1 MLAYFLKINVAIAL
15 FYAFYRLFFYKDTF
29 FTWRRAALLCFF
41 AISAVYPLLNIQTWI
56 TEQEPMVAMAD
67 LYADIVLPEFTITPE
82 QATSDWK
89 TLLLQ
94 TVGFAYWGMVIVLA
108 IRFFIQ
114 LAGIIRLAFRCRKAK
129 IGNTNVHLLR
139 QASGPF
145 SFFHWIFIHPT
156 SHTEDELSEILT
168 HEQTHANQW
177 HSIDVLVSEIV
188 CIFCWF
194 NPFAWLMKREIR
206 TNLEYLADN
215 RVLETGH
222 DSKAYQ
228 YHLLGLSHHKAAAT
242 IYNSFNVLP
251 LKKRIKM
258 MNKKRT
264 REIGRTKYLMF
275 LPLAALLMIIS
286 NIEAVARTTKEMA
299 KDVIEA
305 VEENLAS
312 NSTTPEMEVA
322 TEAIPVETPISQQDK
337 DKLVTYKGKVVDKDG
352 KPVEGAELLIDGSHK
367 LPQDQ
372 SFVTDKNGNFS
383 FMAFENAHIG
393 VIWNK
398 NDKYMLKGIRYD
410 QKERTNLKIVMDDQ
424 WQNPPSNDPNNPVFE
439 VVEIMPEFPDGGM
452 SGLMQFLSKNIQ
464 YPINAQKNHTQGRVT
479 VQFVVNKDGSISEP
493 KIIRGVDPDLDGEAI
508 RVISLMPKW
517 KPGMQKGQPV
527 RVKYTVPVMFR
538 LSDDGQKEEYKPI
551 PKIDE
556 TVVVGYASK
565 QAPTEEDPV
574 FEVVE
579 NMPEFAGG
587 MGGLMQYLSK
597 NIKYPVEAQKAG
609 IQGRVIMQ
617 VIIDKNGN
625 VTNPKV
631 TQPVDPLLDTEAI
644 RVTASMPKWKPG
656 TQRGMPVNVKY
667 TFLIFNS
674 TIKSRMQIT
683 IYLCIFTTSVGAIS
697 TFRLSTWR
705 TTLAANCRKARPVT
719 VFSSSAT
726 GVPLSPLSQMLCTI
740 GICPNKGTFIS
751 SASFLAPSF
760 PKI

>member
-565 QAPTEEDPV
+565 QAPAEEDPV

-617 VIIDKNGN
+617 VIIDKDGN

-667 TFLIFNS
+667 TFPI
-674 TIKSRMQIT
+674 
-683 IYLCIFTTSVGAIS
+683 V
-697 TFRLSTWR
+697 FRL
-705 TTLAANCRKARPVT
+705 
-719 VFSSSAT
+719 
-726 GVPLSPLSQMLCTI
+726 Q
-740 GICPNKGTFIS
+740 
-751 SASFLAPSF
+751 
-760 PKI
+760 

>member
-82 QATSDWK
+82 QTTSDWK

-145 SFFHWIFIHPT
+145 SFFHWIFIHST

-565 QAPTEEDPV
+565 QAPAEEDPV

-667 TFLIFNS
+667 TFPI
-674 TIKSRMQIT
+674 
-683 IYLCIFTTSVGAIS
+683 V
-697 TFRLSTWR
+697 FRL
-705 TTLAANCRKARPVT
+705 
-719 VFSSSAT
+719 
-726 GVPLSPLSQMLCTI
+726 Q
-740 GICPNKGTFIS
+740 
-751 SASFLAPSF
+751 
-760 PKI
+760 

>member
-94 TVGFAYWGMVIVLA
+94 TAGFAYWGMVIVLA
-108 IRFFIQ
+108 IRFLIQ
-114 LAGIIRLAFRCRKAK
+114 LAGIIRLAFHCRKAK
-129 IGNTNVHLLR
+129 IGNTHVHLLR
-139 QASGPF
+139 QAGGPF
-145 SFFHWIFIHPT
+145 SFFHWIFIHPA

-188 CIFCWF
+188 CTFCWF

-222 DSKAYQ
+222 DSKSYQ
-228 YHLLGLSHHKAAAT
+228 FHLLGLSHHKAAAT

-264 REIGRTKYLMF
+264 REIGRTNYLMF

-305 VEENLAS
+305 MEENLAS
-312 NSTTPEMEVA
+312 NATTPEMEVA
-322 TEAIPVETPISQQDK
+322 TETAPLETPAPQQDK
-337 DKLVTYKGKVVDKDG
+337 DKLVNYKGVVVDKDG
-352 KPVEGAELLIDGSHK
+352 KAVEGAEFFIDEDHK
-367 LPQDQ
+367 LPQGQ
-372 SFVTDKNGNFS
+372 SYITGKNGNFS
-383 FMAFENAHIG
+383 FKAFENAKMI
-393 VIWNK
+393 VIWKKDGKMMGVPVTVNK
-398 NDKYMLKGIRYD
+398 ENNSNM
-410 QKERTNLKIVMDDQ
+410 KIVMDRE
-424 WQNPPSNDPNNPVFE
+424 WLNPPADDPDNPVFE
-439 VVEIMPEFPDGGM
+439 VVEQMPEFPDGGM
-452 SGLMQFLSKNIQ
+452 SGLMQFLSKNIR
-464 YPINAQKNHTQGRVT
+464 YPVNAQKNGTQGRVT
-479 VQFVVNKDGSISEP
+479 VQFVVNADGSISNIG
-493 KIIRGVDPDLDGEAI
+493 IIRGVDPELDGEAV
-508 RVISLMPKW
+508 RVISTMPNW
-517 KPGMQKGQPV
+517 KPGMQKGKAV

-538 LSDDGQKEEYKPI
+538 LSDNGQKEEYKPV

-556 TVVVGYASK
+556 TVVVGYVPK
-565 QAPTEEDPV
+565 QVPAEEDPV

-579 NMPEFAGG
+579 NMPEFPGG

-609 IQGRVIMQ
+609 IQGRVTMQ

-667 TFLIFNS
+667 TFPI
-674 TIKSRMQIT
+674 
-683 IYLCIFTTSVGAIS
+683 V
-697 TFRLSTWR
+697 FRL
-705 TTLAANCRKARPVT
+705 
-719 VFSSSAT
+719 
-726 GVPLSPLSQMLCTI
+726 Q
-740 GICPNKGTFIS
+740 
-751 SASFLAPSF
+751 
-760 PKI
+760 

>member
-89 TLLLQ
+89 SLLLQ

-367 LPQDQ
+367 LPQNQ
-372 SFVTDKNGNFS
+372 SFVTDKNGDFS

-565 QAPTEEDPV
+565 QAPAEEDPV

-667 TFLIFNS
+667 TFPI
-674 TIKSRMQIT
+674 
-683 IYLCIFTTSVGAIS
+683 V
-697 TFRLSTWR
+697 FRL
-705 TTLAANCRKARPVT
+705 
-719 VFSSSAT
+719 
-726 GVPLSPLSQMLCTI
+726 Q
-740 GICPNKGTFIS
+740 
-751 SASFLAPSF
+751 
-760 PKI
+760 

>member
-89 TLLLQ
+89 SLLLQ

-286 NIEAVARTTKEMA
+286 NIEAVARTTKEVA
-299 KDVIEA
+299 RDVIEA
-305 VEENLAS
+305 VEDNLTS
-312 NSTTPEMEVA
+312 DTTAPDMEVA
-322 TEAIPVETPISQQDK
+322 TETAPLETPAPQQDK
-337 DKLVTYKGKVVDKDG
+337 DKLVTYKGVVVDKDG
-352 KPVEGAELLIDGSHK
+352 KAVEGAEFFVDGDYK
-367 LPQDQ
+367 LPQGQ
-372 SFVTDKNGNFS
+372 SYVTGKNGNFS
-383 FMAFENAHIG
+383 FKAFENAKMI
-393 VIWNK
+393 VIWKKDGKMMGVPATVNK
-398 NDKYMLKGIRYD
+398 ENNSNM
-410 QKERTNLKIVMDDQ
+410 KIVMDRE
-424 WQNPPSNDPNNPVFE
+424 WLNPPADDPDNPVFE
-439 VVEIMPEFPDGGM
+439 VVEQMPEFPDGGM
-452 SGLMQFLSKNIQ
+452 SGLMQFLSKNIR
-464 YPINAQKNHTQGRVT
+464 YPVNAQKNGTQGRVT
-479 VQFVVNKDGSISEP
+479 VQFVVNADGSISNIG
-493 KIIRGVDPDLDGEAI
+493 IIRGVDPELDGEAV
-508 RVISLMPKW
+508 RVISTMPNW
-517 KPGMQKGQPV
+517 KPGMQKGKAV

-538 LSDDGQKEEYKPI
+538 LSDNGQKEEYKPV

-556 TVVVGYASK
+556 TVVVGYVPK
-565 QAPTEEDPV
+565 QVPVEEDPV

-579 NMPEFAGG
+579 NMPEFPGG

-609 IQGRVIMQ
+609 IQGRVTMQ

-631 TQPVDPLLDTEAI
+631 TQPVAPLLDTEAI

-667 TFLIFNS
+667 TFPI
-674 TIKSRMQIT
+674 
-683 IYLCIFTTSVGAIS
+683 V
-697 TFRLSTWR
+697 FRL
-705 TTLAANCRKARPVT
+705 
-719 VFSSSAT
+719 
-726 GVPLSPLSQMLCTI
+726 Q
-740 GICPNKGTFIS
+740 
-751 SASFLAPSF
+751 
-760 PKI
+760 

>member
-367 LPQDQ
+367 LPQNQ

-565 QAPTEEDPV
+565 QAPAEEDPV

-631 TQPVDPLLDTEAI
+631 TQPVAPLLDTEAI

-667 TFLIFNS
+667 TFPI
-674 TIKSRMQIT
+674 
-683 IYLCIFTTSVGAIS
+683 V
-697 TFRLSTWR
+697 FRL
-705 TTLAANCRKARPVT
+705 
-719 VFSSSAT
+719 
-726 GVPLSPLSQMLCTI
+726 Q
-740 GICPNKGTFIS
+740 
-751 SASFLAPSF
+751 
-760 PKI
+760 

>member
-89 TLLLQ
+89 SLLLQ

-352 KPVEGAELLIDGSHK
+352 KSVEGAELLIDGSHK
-367 LPQDQ
+367 LPQNQ

-565 QAPTEEDPV
+565 QAPAEEDPV

-667 TFLIFNS
+667 TFPI
-674 TIKSRMQIT
+674 
-683 IYLCIFTTSVGAIS
+683 V
-697 TFRLSTWR
+697 FRL
-705 TTLAANCRKARPVT
+705 
-719 VFSSSAT
+719 
-726 GVPLSPLSQMLCTI
+726 Q
-740 GICPNKGTFIS
+740 
-751 SASFLAPSF
+751 
-760 PKI
+760 

>member
-114 LAGIIRLAFRCRKAK
+114 LAGIIRLAFRCQKAK

-667 TFLIFNS
+667 TFPI
-674 TIKSRMQIT
+674 
-683 IYLCIFTTSVGAIS
+683 V
-697 TFRLSTWR
+697 FRL
-705 TTLAANCRKARPVT
+705 
-719 VFSSSAT
+719 
-726 GVPLSPLSQMLCTI
+726 Q
-740 GICPNKGTFIS
+740 
-751 SASFLAPSF
+751 
-760 PKI
+760 

>member
-89 TLLLQ
+89 SLLLQ

-565 QAPTEEDPV
+565 QAPAEEDPV

-631 TQPVDPLLDTEAI
+631 TQPVDPYWIQKQFVSLQVCLNGNLVHKEEC
-644 RVTASMPKWKPG
+644 R
-656 TQRGMPVNVKY
+656 
-667 TFLIFNS
+667 S
-674 TIKSRMQIT
+674 T
-683 IYLCIFTTSVGAIS
+683 
-697 TFRLSTWR
+697 
-705 TTLAANCRKARPVT
+705 
-719 VFSSSAT
+719 
-726 GVPLSPLSQMLCTI
+726 
-740 GICPNKGTFIS
+740 
-751 SASFLAPSF
+751 
-760 PKI
+760 

>member
-89 TLLLQ
+89 SLLLQ

-565 QAPTEEDPV
+565 QAPAEEDPV

-617 VIIDKNGN
+617 VIIDENGN

-667 TFLIFNS
+667 TFPI
-674 TIKSRMQIT
+674 
-683 IYLCIFTTSVGAIS
+683 V
-697 TFRLSTWR
+697 FRL
-705 TTLAANCRKARPVT
+705 
-719 VFSSSAT
+719 
-726 GVPLSPLSQMLCTI
+726 Q
-740 GICPNKGTFIS
+740 
-751 SASFLAPSF
+751 
-760 PKI
+760 

>member
-89 TLLLQ
+89 SLLLQ

-538 LSDDGQKEEYKPI
+538 LSDDGQKRSISLYLK
-551 PKIDE
+551 
-556 TVVVGYASK
+556 
-565 QAPTEEDPV
+565 
-574 FEVVE
+574 
-579 NMPEFAGG
+579 
-587 MGGLMQYLSK
+587 LMK
-597 NIKYPVEAQKAG
+597 
-609 IQGRVIMQ
+609 
-617 VIIDKNGN
+617 
-625 VTNPKV
+625 
-631 TQPVDPLLDTEAI
+631 PLL
-644 RVTASMPKWKPG
+644 W
-656 TQRGMPVNVKY
+656 GMP
-667 TFLIFNS
+667 
-674 TIKSRMQIT
+674 
-683 IYLCIFTTSVGAIS
+683 
-697 TFRLSTWR
+697 
-705 TTLAANCRKARPVT
+705 
-719 VFSSSAT
+719 
-726 GVPLSPLSQMLCTI
+726 
-740 GICPNKGTFIS
+740 PNKLLQRKTQ
-751 SASFLAPSF
+751 FLKWLKTCLNLPVAWED
-760 PKI
+760 

>member
-89 TLLLQ
+89 SLLLQ

-258 MNKKRT
+258 MNKKRS

-565 QAPTEEDPV
+565 QAPAEEDPV

-667 TFLIFNS
+667 TFPI
-674 TIKSRMQIT
+674 
-683 IYLCIFTTSVGAIS
+683 V
-697 TFRLSTWR
+697 FRL
-705 TTLAANCRKARPVT
+705 
-719 VFSSSAT
+719 
-726 GVPLSPLSQMLCTI
+726 Q
-740 GICPNKGTFIS
+740 
-751 SASFLAPSF
+751 
-760 PKI
+760 

>member
-242 IYNSFNVLP
+242 IYTSFNVLP

-565 QAPTEEDPV
+565 QAPAEEDPV

-667 TFLIFNS
+667 TFPI
-674 TIKSRMQIT
+674 
-683 IYLCIFTTSVGAIS
+683 V
-697 TFRLSTWR
+697 FRL
-705 TTLAANCRKARPVT
+705 
-719 VFSSSAT
+719 
-726 GVPLSPLSQMLCTI
+726 Q
-740 GICPNKGTFIS
+740 
-751 SASFLAPSF
+751 
-760 PKI
+760 

>member
-1 MLAYFLKINVAIAL
+1 MSKINVAIAL

-89 TLLLQ
+89 SLLLQ

-565 QAPTEEDPV
+565 QAPAEEDPV

-667 TFLIFNS
+667 TFPI
-674 TIKSRMQIT
+674 
-683 IYLCIFTTSVGAIS
+683 V
-697 TFRLSTWR
+697 FRL
-705 TTLAANCRKARPVT
+705 
-719 VFSSSAT
+719 
-726 GVPLSPLSQMLCTI
+726 Q
-740 GICPNKGTFIS
+740 
-751 SASFLAPSF
+751 
-760 PKI
+760 

>member
-114 LAGIIRLAFRCRKAK
+114 LAGIIRLAFRCQKAK

-188 CIFCWF
+188 CTFCWF

-479 VQFVVNKDGSISEP
+479 VQFVVDKDGSISEP
-493 KIIRGVDPDLDGEAI
+493 GIIRGVDPDLDGEAI

-538 LSDDGQKEEYKPI
+538 LSDNGQKEEYKPI

-565 QAPTEEDPV
+565 QAPAEEDPV

-609 IQGRVIMQ
+609 TQGRVMIQ

-625 VTNPKV
+625 ITNPKV
-631 TQPVDPLLDTEAI
+631 IQPVDPLLDTEAI

-667 TFLIFNS
+667 TFPI
-674 TIKSRMQIT
+674 
-683 IYLCIFTTSVGAIS
+683 V
-697 TFRLSTWR
+697 FRL
-705 TTLAANCRKARPVT
+705 
-719 VFSSSAT
+719 
-726 GVPLSPLSQMLCTI
+726 Q
-740 GICPNKGTFIS
+740 
-751 SASFLAPSF
+751 
-760 PKI
+760 

>member
-82 QATSDWK
+82 QAISDWK

-94 TVGFAYWGMVIVLA
+94 TVDFAYWGMVIVLA

-367 LPQDQ
+367 LPQNQ

-565 QAPTEEDPV
+565 QAPAEEDPV

-667 TFLIFNS
+667 TFPI
-674 TIKSRMQIT
+674 
-683 IYLCIFTTSVGAIS
+683 V
-697 TFRLSTWR
+697 FRL
-705 TTLAANCRKARPVT
+705 
-719 VFSSSAT
+719 
-726 GVPLSPLSQMLCTI
+726 Q
-740 GICPNKGTFIS
+740 
-751 SASFLAPSF
+751 
-760 PKI
+760 

>member
-565 QAPTEEDPV
+565 QAPAEEDPV

-609 IQGRVIMQ
+609 IQGRVTMQ

-667 TFLIFNS
+667 TFPI
-674 TIKSRMQIT
+674 
-683 IYLCIFTTSVGAIS
+683 V
-697 TFRLSTWR
+697 FRL
-705 TTLAANCRKARPVT
+705 
-719 VFSSSAT
+719 
-726 GVPLSPLSQMLCTI
+726 Q
-740 GICPNKGTFIS
+740 
-751 SASFLAPSF
+751 
-760 PKI
+760 

>member
-41 AISAVYPLLNIQTWI
+41 AVSAVYPLLNIQTWI

-82 QATSDWK
+82 QTTSDWK

-145 SFFHWIFIHPT
+145 SFFHWIFIHST

-322 TEAIPVETPISQQDK
+322 TEAILVETPISQQDK

-565 QAPTEEDPV
+565 QAPAEEDPV

-667 TFLIFNS
+667 TFPI
-674 TIKSRMQIT
+674 
-683 IYLCIFTTSVGAIS
+683 V
-697 TFRLSTWR
+697 FRL
-705 TTLAANCRKARPVT
+705 
-719 VFSSSAT
+719 
-726 GVPLSPLSQMLCTI
+726 Q
-740 GICPNKGTFIS
+740 
-751 SASFLAPSF
+751 
-760 PKI
+760 